1 MSKKEKE
8 TIKMLEQER
17 NLLKIT
23 LEHLVKENDD
33 LKRTIEDMKITVK
46 ANKDQLSEYISTI
59 TNKDMVVEKMNNT
72 ISQLRYRLES
82 MEEQIKK
89 QQRQQ
94 VGAVIQNSHS
104 HSQTAANNQ
113 ATNNHAP
120 TLIQEK
126 SIKSSDEVEGRTS
139 PRFSQGNLKEG
150 SHPTNKIPPTSNT
163 DLKSNNKTI
172 KNYRLNLEVSLN
184 LILLETSAMQNE
196 APASAQQH
204 EERCGINQFKIQIAQ

>member
-8 TIKMLEQER
+8 IIKMLEQER

-72 ISQLRYRLES
+72 INQLRYRLES

-94 VGAVIQNSHS
+94 VGGGIVQNSHN
-104 HSQTAANNQ
+104 QTAANNQ
-113 ATNNHAP
+113 PSNHAP
-120 TLIQEK
+120 TQIQEK
-126 SIKSSDEVEGRTS
+126 TIKSSDEVEGRTS
-139 PRFSQGNLKEG
+139 PRFSQGNSKEG
-150 SHPTNKIPPTSNT
+150 SHQTNKIPPICSNQDT
-163 DLKSNNKTI
+163 KNNKTI
-172 KNYRLNLEVSLN
+172 KNYRLNLEVSQLN
-184 LILLETSAMQNE
+184 
-196 APASAQQH
+196 
-204 EERCGINQFKIQIAQ
+204 